1 VRLHKE
7 LVQSLHLDRNV
18 FIVVRLALF
27 PLQLRPLVHHS
38 GRPRPDTEPV
48 GDMAGSMNAKDERL
62 EAGRGGGIEDGGDGM
77 RRVEGVLG
85 EEEEGGDHGTGDAE
99 DEGK

>member
-1 VRLHKE
+1 
-7 LVQSLHLDRNV
+7 
-18 FIVVRLALF
+18 
-27 PLQLRPLVHHS
+27 
-38 GRPRPDTEPV
+38 
-48 GDMAGSMNAKDERL
+48 MAGSMNAKDERL